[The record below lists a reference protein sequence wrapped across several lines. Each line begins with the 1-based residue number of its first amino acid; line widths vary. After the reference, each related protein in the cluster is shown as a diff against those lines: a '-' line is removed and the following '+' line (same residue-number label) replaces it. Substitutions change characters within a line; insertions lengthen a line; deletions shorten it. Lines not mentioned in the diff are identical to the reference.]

1 MKKYIVLTFNVCNM
15 GGGQLFVL
23 RRSLYLKNKG
33 FDVHVITTFDN
44 GVFPLKESFEGIPI
58 YNIPEMASSSSF
70 VSEKRQK
77 EILSNVIQKIGK
89 ADEYYLESHT
99 LGTIEWAELLSAKL
113 HGRHLAYPLAEPL
126 FNKQF
131 FYPGKSII
139 LNKLERNQLY
149 CNNSRS
155 LVHIFGKEPKQNLFI
170 NIAFDE
176 TELKVTCSPSLN
188 YKKQAGDYVITTVTR
203 LDKTYVEPF
212 IEDIKKLALKYPTQ
226 QYVMI
231 VAGGSNTGT
240 REKDLLVK
248 YSKSDIANL
257 KIVFTGYIKELG
269 KDIFNVSDVFVGMGT
284 ASINAISQRCIALNI
299 DPSRNN
305 MCSGIFGIDTNNFGY
320 TENGKV
326 YTIFEKIEEIYLADE
341 NKKNYLKKVGRE
353 LFETSFEINSCFLQ
367 MDAAINSISESQD
380 EPCLYVSKS
389 YRFVVRLSYKLLA
402 IIKKTIIS
410 NRI

>member
-1 MKKYIVLTFNVCNM
+1 M

-44 GVFPLKESFEGIPI
+44 GVFPLKESFEGISI

-77 EILSNVIQKIGK
+77 EILSDVIQKIGK
-89 ADEYYLESHT
+89 ADKYYLESHT
-99 LGTIEWAELLSAKL
+99 LGTIEWAELLSVKL

-149 CNNSRS
+149 GNNSRS

-176 TELKVTCSPSLN
+176 TELKEMCFPSLN

-212 IEDIKKLALKYPTQ
+212 IEDVKKLALKYPTEKF
-226 QYVMI
+226 VMI

-240 REKDLLVK
+240 REKDLLAK
-248 YSKSDIANL
+248 YSRSSIANL
-257 KIVFTGYIKELG
+257 KIIFTGYIKELG
-269 KDIFNVSDVFVGMGT
+269 KDIFNISDVFVGMGT
-284 ASINAISQRCIALNI
+284 ASINAISQKCIALNI
-299 DPSRNN
+299 DPSRNS

-326 YTIFEKIEEIYLADE
+326 YTILEKIEEIYLADE
-341 NKKNYLKKVGRE
+341 NKKNYLKKTGRE

-380 EPCLYVSKS
+380 EPYLHVSRL
-389 YRFVVRLSYKLLA
+389 YRFIVRLSYNLLA
-402 IIKKTIIS
+402 IIKNTNYFK
-410 NRI
+410 